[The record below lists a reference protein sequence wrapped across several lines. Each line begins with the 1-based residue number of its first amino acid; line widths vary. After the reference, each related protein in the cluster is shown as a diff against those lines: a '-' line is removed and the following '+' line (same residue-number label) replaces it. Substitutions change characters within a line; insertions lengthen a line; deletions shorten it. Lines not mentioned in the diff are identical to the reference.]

1 MATEIRPA
9 LVEDEKIQN
18 GVDTQPTITLSRRIV
33 YFQAALLGVIATTFF
48 VFGMMVGSLTAKNE
62 LDAKIVDCEI
72 SGRVI
77 YTSDGVNLADSGA
90 VVMILP
96 LGKTPERR
104 LNPRSIHPDSFAPT
118 DNEVIETIVELGGAV
133 VRTDGIGKF
142 NVEVDSPSKYSIIV
156 VSKRSRG
163 GGALEKKQMAAL
175 STYFMP
181 AEEARSGKA
190 IYVTSIR
197 VDSTQKKLGDITVN

>member
-9 LVEDEKIQN
+9 LTDNGKIQN
-18 GVDTQPTITLSRRIV
+18 GVDTQQTITLSRRIV

-48 VFGMMVGSLTAKNE
+48 VFGMMVGSLTSKNE

-72 SGRVI
+72 SGRVF
-77 YTSDGVNLADSGA
+77 YTSDGRQLSDSGA

-96 LGKTPERR
+96 IGKAPERR
-104 LNPRSIHPDSFAPT
+104 LNPRSIHPDSFDPT
-118 DNEVIETIVELGGAV
+118 DNEVIETVVELGGAI
-133 VRTDGIGKF
+133 VRTDGTGKF
-142 NVEVDSPSKYSIIV
+142 NVEVNSPAKYSVIV
-156 VSKRSRG
+156 VSKNSNDRG
-163 GGALEKKQMAAL
+163 GLEKKQMAAL

-181 AEEARSGKA
+181 VEEVRDGKS

-197 VDSTQKKLGDITVN
+197 VDSTQKKLGDISL

>member
-1 MATEIRPA
+1 MATDIRPPIT
-9 LVEDEKIQN
+9 ENGKIQD
-18 GVDTQPTITLSRRIV
+18 GGDTQQTITLSRRIV

-48 VFGMMVGSLTAKNE
+48 VFGMMVGSLTSKNE

-72 SGRVI
+72 SGKVV
-77 YTSDGVNLADSGA
+77 YTSDGRRLADQGA

-104 LNPRSIHPDSFAPT
+104 LNPGSIHPESFDPT
-118 DNEVIETIVELGGAV
+118 ENEVIASVVELGGAV
-133 VRTDGIGKF
+133 VRTNANGEF
-142 NVEVDSPSKYSIIV
+142 NVDVDSPGKYSIVV
-156 VSKRSRG
+156 VSKQSTDRG
-163 GGALEKKQMAAL
+163 GLEKKQMAAL

-181 AEEARSGKA
+181 VEEVRAGKA

-197 VDSTQKKLGDITVN
+197 VDSTQKKLGEISL